1 MGNITES
8 AALSIEAIRDDYVP
22 ASDYISPEFLKLE
35 KQHMW
40 PKVWQVACREE
51 EIPKPGNYV
60 VFENCDQSIVVLRK
74 PDGKIAAYHNV
85 CQHRGRKLVEGTG
98 TLARFQCKFHGWQ
111 WDLDGRNI
119 KVLDPQDWGDRPSI
133 KAENIALPQ
142 VPVDTWAGF
151 VFINLDPNAEPLA
164 KYLDPVPEYL
174 DPFEIGKMRYRW
186 YYSIKVPCNWKNGME
201 AFNEGYHVFATHPQ
215 WPHLTDDVTRTFT
228 FGKHGMF
235 GYPTARMFGQ
245 RSARIHPELEDVR
258 ENIIAFY
265 DDLNTTLGALYS
277 ERATQAV
284 RRLRTE
290 VPAGASQ
297 MEILGKMF
305 EFIREA
311 AIASGAGYPD
321 VSFEQ
326 MGKAGADWHVFPNLI
341 ILQTPDA
348 ALVYRVRPWG
358 NDPDWC
364 IFDVWSLVRY
374 AEGAQPTLNRQIH
387 YGDDDWKRIGDVSIV
402 LLQDFGNLA
411 AVQQGMKSLGFR
423 GSVTNPLQESTVTNF
438 HRAIREY
445 F

>member
-1 MGNITES
+1 MAQGL
-8 AALSIEAIRDDYVP
+8 AGCLFVR
-22 ASDYISPEFLKLE
+22 IS
-35 KQHMW
+35 W
-40 PKVWQVACREE
+40 
-51 EIPKPGNYV
+51 GNYV

-74 PDGKIAAYHNV
+74 PDGRIAAYHNV
-85 CQHRGRKLVEGTG
+85 CQHRGRKLIEGTG

-111 WDLDGRNI
+111 WDLDGKNI
-119 KVLDPQDWGDRPSI
+119 KILDPQDWGDRPSI
-133 KAENIALPQ
+133 KAENLALPAVQ
-142 VPVDTWAGF
+142 VDTWAGF
-151 VFINLDPNAEPLA
+151 VFVNLDPNAEPLA

-201 AFNEGYHVFATHPQ
+201 AFNEGYHVFTTHPQ

-290 VPAGASQ
+290 VPAGHPRWKSWARCSSSSARPPSPAAPATRTSASN
-297 MEILGKMF
+297 
-305 EFIREA
+305 RW
-311 AIASGAGYPD
+311 PW
-321 VSFEQ
+321 
-326 MGKAGADWHVFPNLI
+326 AGADWHVFPNLI
-341 ILQTPDA
+341 DPQTPDA

-358 NDPDWC
+358 EPPTGASSMSGPGALC
-364 IFDVWSLVRY
+364 RRG
-374 AEGAQPTLNRQIH
+374 ATHAQPA
-387 YGDDDWKRIGDVSIV
+387 D
-402 LLQDFGNLA
+402 
-411 AVQQGMKSLGFR
+411 
-423 GSVTNPLQESTVTNF
+423 PL
-438 HRAIREY
+438 RR
-445 F
+445 